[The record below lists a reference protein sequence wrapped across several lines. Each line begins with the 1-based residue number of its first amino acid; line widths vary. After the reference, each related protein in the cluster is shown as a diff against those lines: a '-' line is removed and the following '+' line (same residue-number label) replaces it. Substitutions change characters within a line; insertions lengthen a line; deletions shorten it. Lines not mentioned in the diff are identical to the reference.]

1 MPGGLVKVGF
11 VGEDQIEVGPVA
23 EGRIEVS
30 LCPLFQ
36 LCHTWP
42 SSAQHIQ
49 GPLVTPH
56 DSILGHATLLCGTL
70 SMELTQVG
78 RRECCQCSPSL

>member
-1 MPGGLVKVGF
+1 MPGGLVEVGF
-11 VGEDQIEVGPVA
+11 VGEDHIEVGPVV
-23 EGRIEVS
+23 EGRIAAS

-36 LCHTWP
+36 LCHTW
-42 SSAQHIQ
+42 SLSAQHIQ

-56 DSILGHATLLCGTL
+56 DGILGLMGLI
-70 SMELTQVG
+70 QVG